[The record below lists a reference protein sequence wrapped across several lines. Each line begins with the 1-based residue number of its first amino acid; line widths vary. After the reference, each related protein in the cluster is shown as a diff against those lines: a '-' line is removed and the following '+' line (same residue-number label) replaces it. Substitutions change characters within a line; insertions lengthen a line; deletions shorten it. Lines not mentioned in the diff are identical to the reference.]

1 MARTYRKSKY
11 GKKFRDGIQPPRCYD
26 PPCPICF
33 PMADY
38 NRGLERYKAIQ
49 DATYDPYH
57 LLDEV
62 PDREAEI
69 ALKKA
74 IKGTR
79 PIIHGV

>member
-1 MARTYRKSKY
+1 
-11 GKKFRDGIQPPRCYD
+11 
-26 PPCPICF
+26 
-33 PMADY
+33 MADY

-69 ALKKA
+69 ALKMA
-74 IKGTR
+74 IKGNR
-79 PIIHGV
+79 PIIHVV